1 MNNVMAS
8 QRDSILEYLEAGN
21 TLTTLEAIK
30 MFGCIRLA
38 ARITELRQKGV
49 PVVTRMIP
57 LANDKWIGLYY
68 IAGPLSLIPPKRE
81 GIPCVLCDI
90 PQWILWRAEKRVL
103 ADGTEKINKIPVC
116 VADPRKAGSTTD
128 AATWGTFGQAWSRYE
143 HRDANVSGVGFVFT
157 KSAGVVGVDLDDC
170 FGERGIAPDAR
181 EIVRRLDS
189 YTEIS
194 VSGRGL
200 HVFVRGI
207 LPWPGRRK
215 GPIEMYAEG
224 RFFTVTGA
232 ALPESS
238 EVTGD
243 QEALDALV
251 REIWTPD
258 PRAAADSRA
267 DEGHVSTDGKER
279 GASAERRGMPSGLC
293 ASAQS
298 FRECSLFG
306 PAPDDEEI
314 IRKASNA
321 KNGAKFSALWRGDW
335 GPLGYPSQSE
345 ADLALLSMLLYWT
358 DGDRERADALF
369 RKSGL
374 MRPKWDQAGYRTRC
388 FACLRK
394 GAA

>member
-8 QRDSILEYLEAGN
+8 QRDSIFEYLEAGN
-21 TLTTLEAIK
+21 TLTSLEAIEK
-30 MFGCIRLA
+30 FGCARLA
-38 ARITELRQKGV
+38 SRIDELRKMGV
-49 PVVTRMIP
+49 PVVMRMIRLP
-57 LANDKWIGLYY
+57 NGKRIGMYSLAGRM
-68 IAGPLSLIPPKRE
+68 SLIPPKRE
-81 GIPCVLCDI
+81 GIPCVLRDI
-90 PQWILWRAEKRVL
+90 PQWILWRAEKRIL

-143 HRDANVSGVGFVFT
+143 HREGTVSGVGFVFT
-157 KSAGVVGVDLDDC
+157 KRAGIVGVDLDDC

-243 QEALDALV
+243 QGALDALV
-251 REIWTPD
+251 REIWASD
-258 PRAAADSRA
+258 PRAVSDSRA

-279 GASAERRGMPSGLC
+279 GASAERRGMPSG
-293 ASAQS
+293 
-298 FRECSLFG
+298 RECSLFG

-314 IRKASNA
+314 IRKARNA

-369 RKSGL
+369 RKSEL
-374 MRPKWDQAGYRTRC
+374 MRPKWDQAGYRARC
-388 FACLRK
+388 FAKLRE